1 MHKPPKRNSKLK
13 IQNSKFRANGS
24 GFVLP
29 SAIFLLVVL
38 GGLAGW
44 LMRLTTV
51 TLATEALELE
61 SARAYQAAQA
71 GLEAG
76 IYEARNG
83 TCTANQTLT
92 FTDALA
98 RFTAS
103 VSCTATTAD
112 ESGTTVSFYE
122 ITSVACNQ
130 PSGGN
135 CPNATPTLGEYAER
149 RMSAVVEFGT

>member
-1 MHKPPKRNSKLK
+1 MHKPPHSNSKFK
-13 IQNSKFRANGS
+13 IQNSKFRASGC

-61 SARAYQAAQA
+61 SARAFQAAQA

-76 IYEARNG
+76 IHAGRNDS
-83 TCTANQTLT
+83 CAAQTLT
-92 FTDALA
+92 FTDTLA
-98 RFTAS
+98 RFTAT

-122 ITSVACNQ
+122 ITSVACNE
-130 PSGGN
+130 PSGGA

-149 RMSAVVEFGT
+149 RMRAVVEFGT

>member
-1 MHKPPKRNSKLK
+1 MPPR
-13 IQNSKFRANGS
+13 QRTPERQAQ

-61 SARAYQAAQA
+61 SARAFQAAQA

-76 IYEARNG
+76 IHAGRNDS
-83 TCTANQTLT
+83 CADQTLT
-92 FTDALA
+92 FTGALA
-98 RFTAS
+98 RFTAT

-112 ESGTTVSFYE
+112 EGGTTVSFYE

-130 PSGGN
+130 PSGGA

-149 RMSAVVEFGT
+149 RMRAVVEFGT